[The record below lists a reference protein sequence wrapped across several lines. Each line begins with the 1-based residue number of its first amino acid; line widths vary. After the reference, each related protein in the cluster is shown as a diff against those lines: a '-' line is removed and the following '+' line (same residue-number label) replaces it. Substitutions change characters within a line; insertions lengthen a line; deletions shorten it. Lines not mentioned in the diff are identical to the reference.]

1 MVIITAQD
9 YMLIF
14 GVTHGGNNM
23 KHPDPKL
30 HLQLSLVKSGV
41 RILAGLALIFG
52 SLWYCG
58 VCLIVAEL
66 IGIAEELV

>member
-1 MVIITAQD
+1 
-9 YMLIF
+9 
-14 GVTHGGNNM
+14 M

-41 RILAGLALIFG
+41 RILGGGALIFG

-58 VCLIVAEL
+58 LALIVAEL